1 MNNTFDNTF
10 DHSADVVLS
19 QNATINTLRRQRSE
33 LEAKVERYEAALNR
47 ILDNCSDT
55 DLVNDTASEALYGLV

>member
-33 LEAKVERYEAALNR
+33 LEAKVERYETALNR

>member
-1 MNNTFDNTF
+1 MNNTF

-33 LEAKVERYEAALNR
+33 LEAKVERYETALNR